1 MEMKLFEMRERKE
14 RRSRP
19 VRRETIDQLT
29 EQLFVVQKIG
39 QWLAH
44 ETHGDAYVRVRE
56 LNELFHQANR
66 QLRDIKNGTAEASER
81 RTPGAAFQTA
91 LR

>member
-1 MEMKLFEMRERKE
+1 MEKKLFEMRERKE

-56 LNELFHQANR
+56 LNELFHEAHR
-66 QLRDIKNGTAEASER
+66 QLRDIKNGTTGASKLR
-81 RTPGAAFQTA
+81 APGAAFQAA